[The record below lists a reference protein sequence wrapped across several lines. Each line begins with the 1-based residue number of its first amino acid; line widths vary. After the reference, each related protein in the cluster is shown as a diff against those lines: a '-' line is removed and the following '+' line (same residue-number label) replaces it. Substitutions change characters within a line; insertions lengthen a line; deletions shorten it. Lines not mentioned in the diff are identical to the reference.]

1 MTDSSKRKILIV
13 DDAAQN
19 RMILSEILKN
29 EYTIVEAD
37 DGDTCLEKLREDKDI
52 VLVLLDL
59 VMQRVSGFEVLEEM
73 SRDDE
78 LKSKA
83 VIVTTGDVGS
93 EVEVKALLAGAID
106 FLEKPYKA
114 SVVRSRVNNVINHI
128 VAESE
133 FFENELSRANKQL
146 STIMNLIPDGIAVFE
161 SSGDNFITITNCNK
175 YFLEMFDNK
184 QLSEGIDKS
193 KFSGID
199 EVLEYI
205 CEEDRAGVKEEIL
218 SCVKEH
224 RHVTCR
230 FRIIAGN
237 ELKWVRMS
245 MIAPVKIGDNYRYH
259 VLFADISS
267 EMEKEEQI
275 TKALNEL
282 KYITRHDELT
292 QLYKRATFCSQTEKL
307 LKQNPDTKY
316 MIAIFDIKNFK
327 AVNEL
332 FGSKTGDS
340 ILVLIADVIR
350 KIVGDKGTYGR
361 LKPDKFVMCVPRDM
375 RDIHSMIS
383 EIDDMISNADVLDYN
398 LKIFAGVYYV
408 GNEDIPVEQMCDRAN
423 MAVNN
428 AKRDYVSRVSY
439 YDAKMR
445 QTLMEE
451 ESIISEME
459 NALHTGQFKLCYQP
473 IFSIK
478 TGKPISAEAL
488 VRWIHPIKGV
498 VPPNKFITIFE
509 NNKFITLLDWHV
521 LEEVCRF
528 QRKRMLAGKRMIPIS
543 VNFSRLDCYKPMI
556 CDNVLDMVKSYGLKP
571 EYIKIEITETAY
583 TMDKEQIVSVTDKL
597 RDFGFQVLMDDFG
610 SGYSS
615 LNILKDVNLDIL
627 KIDKK
632 FIDDIDCSDR
642 GGAIVSSV
650 VNMARQ
656 IGMDVIAEGVE
667 KQSQLDYL
675 KEIGCD
681 IIQGYYYS
689 KPLFEEDFNK
699 VVDM

>member
-1 MTDSSKRKILIV
+1 MADDIKRKILIV
-13 DDAAQN
+13 DDVAQN
-19 RMILSEILKN
+19 RIILSEILKD

-59 VMQRVSGFEVLEEM
+59 IMQRVSGFDVLEEM
-73 SRDDE
+73 SHDKE
-78 LKSKA
+78 LRNKS
-83 VIVTTGDVGS
+83 VIVTTGDIGS

-106 FLEKPYKA
+106 FLEKPYNP
-114 SVVRSRVNNVINHI
+114 SVVRSRVNNVVNHVVVENEI
-128 VAESE
+128 FES
-133 FFENELSRANKQL
+133 ELSRANKQL

-161 SSGDNFITITNCNK
+161 YSGDNLITITHCNE
-175 YFLEMFDNK
+175 YFLEMFNNEQFLGDT
-184 QLSEGIDKS
+184 DKL

-199 EVLEYI
+199 EILKYI
-205 CEEDRAGVKEEIL
+205 YADDRADVKEKIL
-218 SCVKEH
+218 SCINEQLP
-224 RHVTCR
+224 VTCR
-230 FRIIAGN
+230 YRIVAGKT
-237 ELKWVRMS
+237 LKWVRMS
-245 MIAPVKIGDNYRYH
+245 MIAPVRIGDNYRYH

-275 TKALNEL
+275 TCALNEL
-282 KYITRHDELT
+282 RYITRHDQLT
-292 QLYKRATFCSQTEKL
+292 QLYKRSTFCSRTEKL

-316 MIAIFDIKNFK
+316 TIAIFDIKNFK

-332 FGSKTGDS
+332 FGSKTGDD
-340 ILVLIADVIR
+340 ILILIAKCLK
-350 KIVGDKGTYGR
+350 KIVGDNGTYGR
-361 LKPDKFVMCVPRDM
+361 LESDKFVICIPEKMS
-375 RDIHSMIS
+375 DIHSMIS
-383 EIDDMISNADVLDYN
+383 EIDDMINKADVLDYN

-423 MAVNN
+423 MAANN

-439 YDAKMR
+439 YDSKMR
-445 QTLMEE
+445 QALMEE
-451 ESIISEME
+451 EAIISEME
-459 NALHTGQFKLCYQP
+459 NALKTGQFKLCYQP

-488 VRWIHPIKGV
+488 VRWIHPVNGI

-509 NNKFITLLDWHV
+509 NNKFITLLDWYV

-556 CDNVLDMVKSYGLKP
+556 CDNVLAMVKSYGLKP

-583 TMDKEQIVSVTDKL
+583 TMDKEQIVSVTDKF
-597 RDFGFQVLMDDFG
+597 RNFGFQVLMDDFG

-632 FIDDIDCSDR
+632 FIDDIECSNK

-667 KQSQLDYL
+667 NQLQLDFL

-689 KPLFEEDFNK
+689 KPLFEDDFNK
-699 VVDM
+699 IVDL